1 MSLIMITLSLANG
14 LTLMITSSLIHSNS
28 DTINSGS
35 DVDND
40 VDDGSGDCGTIIV
53 ALVMADT
60 ACIRV
65 SVCRQ
70 LTSFTYDDDD
80 DDDDDDDEYNRSDDT
95 ANCLTLCKLTVSKCI
110 SNEGTSTTSSLSASL
125 SITR

>member
-1 MSLIMITLSLANG
+1 MITLSLANG

-35 DVDND
+35 GDD
-40 VDDGSGDCGTIIV
+40 VDDGSGDCDTIIV
-53 ALVMADT
+53 AFVMADT
-60 ACIRV
+60 ACIKV

-70 LTSFTYDDDD
+70 LTSFTYYGDNNNNNDDDD
-80 DDDDDDDEYNRSDDT
+80 DDRSDDT
-95 ANCLTLCKLTVSKCI
+95 ANCLTLCNVTVSKCT
-110 SNEGTSTTSSLSASL
+110 SNDGTSTTSSLSESL

>member
-80 DDDDDDDEYNRSDDT
+80 DDDEYNRSDDT